1 MRATSRGKR
10 IAAFVVAAVLVFG
23 VVPSIAYAAYAR
35 THTNKHKHTIT
46 IWHTHSHVVGKNHTH
61 KFAVTDPTKPKP
73 PVPPVVTPP
82 VVTPPPAPEPDLQYV
97 DQYTLK
103 SKTDFMKGARK
114 NADGTFNVAIEIP
127 AGTNAKWETSTTAT
141 SYMYWEFKKG
151 APRVIAYLPYV
162 GNYGSLVNSKASD
175 GDPLDVLVLGPSVPR
190 GTIQK
195 VRIVGVLKVSE
206 PDGAGKIMDDKLLA
220 VTDNTPLAGATSLAN
235 LNTDFAGVT
244 DIVKIWF
251 ENYKGPGAMTFEG
264 WGEAAEANTMAN
276 DVGAF

>member
-1 MRATSRGKR
+1 MRTGIRGKR
-10 IAAFVVAAVLVFG
+10 LTAFALAAVIVFG
-23 VVPSIAYAAYAR
+23 IVPSIAYATYAR
-35 THTNKHKHTIT
+35 THTSKHKHTIT
-46 IWHTHSHVVGKNHTH
+46 VWHTHSHLVGKNHTH
-61 KFAVTDPTKPKP
+61 KFTITDPTKPKP
-73 PVPPVVTPP
+73 PAPP
-82 VVTPPPAPEPDLQYV
+82 VVTPPPAPEPELKYLDE
-97 DQYTLK
+97 YTLK

-127 AGTNAKWETSTTAT
+127 AGTNQKWETSSTA
-141 SYMYWEFKKG
+141 SSIMYWEFKKG

-162 GNYGSLVNSKASD
+162 GNYGSLVNSRASD

-206 PDGAGKIMDDKLLA
+206 PGPVMDDKLLA
-220 VTDNTPLAGATSLAN
+220 VTDNTPLAGATSLAD
-235 LNTDFAGVT
+235 LNTNFTGVT

-251 ENYKGPGAMTFEG
+251 QNYKGPGAMTFEG

-276 DVGAF
+276 TVGAF